1 MGAVECLAAFAPLAL
16 VEDVAISPKL
26 LHRFHITVGTDW
38 RILITAQGLR
48 SQSGHL
54 NQWQFSNPHLQ
65 QIAVREGTWQ
75 QSARHPPI
83 CLTAQE
89 QGQFCHLKSLRSQEW
104 LCRQIFN

>member
-16 VEDVAISPKL
+16 VEDVAISHKL

-38 RILITAQGLR
+38 RILITTQGLR
-48 SQSGHL
+48 
-54 NQWQFSNPHLQ
+54 
-65 QIAVREGTWQ
+65 AVKEGTWQ
-75 QSARHPPI
+75 RSARHPPI

-89 QGQFCHLKSLRSQEW
+89 HGQICHLKSLITGISSELQSREW